1 MDYEIVHEAKLNNS
15 HNGDAFFVS
24 DTSPQFLMIAD
35 GLGSGVKAKR
45 SSNIAASLAKSW
57 CLDPTVCWKES
68 LTIFLAHCHQK
79 LKRTQ
84 GAAIAA
90 VVVDRENRIL
100 TFGGIGNIRLVV
112 AGGKQKALYCQPGI
126 VGVQM
131 PRKICTNEISIRN
144 YTTGFFFSDGI
155 SIRSVLRA
163 AQDPHRPLNVLA
175 EEILKLNGNLDDR
188 TLIVFSFYEC

>member
-24 DTSPQFLMIAD
+24 DNFPWFLMIAD
-35 GLGSGVKAKR
+35 GLGSGEKARR

-57 CLDPTVCWKES
+57 CLDPEVCRKEI
-68 LTIFLAHCHQK
+68 LATFLAHCHQK
-79 LKRTQ
+79 LKRTR
-84 GAAIAA
+84 GAAVAG
-90 VVVDRENRIL
+90 VVVDSKNRVL

-112 AGGKQKALYCQPGI
+112 AGGKQKSLYCQPGI

-131 PRKICTNEISIRN
+131 PRKICPNEISMEH
-144 YTTGFFFSDGI
+144 YTTGFLFSDGI
-155 SIRSVLRA
+155 SIRSVLRT

-175 EEILKLNGNLDDR
+175 EEIQKLNGNLDDR
-188 TLIVFSFYEC
+188 TLIVFSFYE